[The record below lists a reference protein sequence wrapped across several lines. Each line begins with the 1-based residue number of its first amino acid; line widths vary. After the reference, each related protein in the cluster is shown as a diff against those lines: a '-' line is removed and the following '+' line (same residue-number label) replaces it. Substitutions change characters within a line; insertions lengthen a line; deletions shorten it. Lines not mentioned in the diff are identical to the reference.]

1 MLRPN
6 MLHRGLIIVNAYDVL
21 PSIRHMVD
29 RMVHELNQY
38 EIEMDVK
45 TTAEIYAFIGSDGE
59 LYCAELPYDF
69 ILFLDKD
76 RYIATLLEEAGYR
89 LFNKAEAIEL
99 ADDKMATHIALLH
112 SGIHVPAT
120 VSGPLH
126 YSLRDNDAF
135 LNNLTKVLSFPI
147 IVKGNYGSLG
157 DSVFLANNMEE
168 LKQIEE
174 KMTYK
179 PRIFQEFIASSKGF
193 DFRCI
198 VVNGQFV
205 AGMRRKSLN
214 GDFRSNI
221 SLGGIGEEVTMPT
234 LYMEAA
240 EQAAKALRLDYC
252 GVDLLAGPDGQ
263 PILCEVNSNAFVKGI
278 EEVTRIN
285 VAGAYAKH
293 IYETIYTY

>member
-1 MLRPN
+1 MLKSN
-6 MLHRGLIIVNAYDVL
+6 MNNKGLVIVNAYDVL

-29 RMVHELNQY
+29 RMVYELAKFN
-38 EIEMDVK
+38 ITTDVK
-45 TTAEIYAFIGSDGE
+45 TTAEIYSFIGSDGE
-59 LYCAELPYDF
+59 LYTAELPYDF

-76 RYIATLLEEAGYR
+76 RYIATMLEEAGYR

-112 SGIHVPAT
+112 SGIHVPMT

-126 YSLRDNDAF
+126 YSLRNNDEF
-135 LNNLTKVLSFPI
+135 LNNLVKIIKFPI
-147 IVKGNYGSLG
+147 VVKGNYGSLG

-168 LKQIEE
+168 LKEIEQR
-174 KMTYK
+174 MTYK
-179 PRIFQEFIASSKGF
+179 PRIFQEFVSSSKGF

-198 VVNGQFV
+198 VINGKFV
-205 AGMRRKSLN
+205 TGMRRKSIN

-221 SLGGIGEEVTMPT
+221 SLGGIGEEVTIPT

-240 EQAAKALRLDYC
+240 EQAAKALRLDYA
-252 GVDLLAGPDGQ
+252 GVDLMAGPDGE

-278 EEVTRIN
+278 EEVTRVN